1 MSESQSSSHHTSSH
15 HTSSHHGETSK
26 TSEHST
32 TAIVTDHQ
40 HEHSSK
46 PATKPVAVF
55 TSKPSKTKSP
65 HEHVSEQSEP
75 DQKVTGKANK
85 VTSKANKVTNKP
97 TDAKNGH
104 VTDDSRKTWTFSNLT
119 EGPRDYLNSKSY
131 ILLKKVH
138 SGRREWGCPPLYNLH
153 N

>member
-26 TSEHST
+26 TSEHSS
-32 TAIVTDHQ
+32 TAIVTEHQ
-40 HEHSSK
+40 HEQ
-46 PATKPVAVF
+46 PATKPVEVL

-75 DQKVTGKANK
+75 DQKVTGKTNKVTSKANK

-97 TDAKNGH
+97 TDANNGH

-119 EGPRDYLNSKSY
+119 EGPRDYLHSKSY

-138 SGRREWGCPPLYNLH
+138 SG
-153 N
+153 